1 MRSEWQTAR
10 LAIILALNTTCR
22 ACELKGLQ
30 WHHVDFMAR
39 TITIH
44 RSKTEAGL
52 RTVPLNPNAW
62 QAILGLRDRIRT
74 FYGTEPEPDWYL
86 FPSGEGHGPTS
97 TLNGATVKPD
107 PTKPMT
113 SWRTAWRRLT
123 RAIECPS
130 CGELQDPADVCRNQA
145 CGTDIRGV
153 KSPLARLRFHDLR
166 HHAIT
171 RLAEAQN
178 SDQTIMAIAGHV
190 SEKMLRHYSHVRL
203 DVMRKALDGLA
214 GGTFG
219 GSPVT
224 NAVTKSPAEA
234 HLTPQVLENLG
245 GRQGIRTPDPRVAN
259 AMLSQLS

>member
-1 MRSEWQTAR
+1 MGVVAS
-10 LAIILALNTTCR
+10 
-22 ACELKGLQ
+22 
-30 WHHVDFMAR
+30 
-39 TITIH
+39 
-44 RSKTEAGL
+44 
-52 RTVPLNPNAW
+52 LNPNAW
-62 QAILGLRDRIRT
+62 QAILELRERIRI
-74 FYGTEPEPDWYL
+74 FYETEPEPDWYV
-86 FPSGEGHGPTS
+86 FPSGEGQGPTS

-107 PTKPMT
+107 PTRPMT
-113 SWRTAWRRLT
+113 SWRTAWRRMT

-130 CGELQDPADVCRNQA
+130 CGELQDPGDVCRNEGCA
-145 CGTDIRGV
+145 AEIRGL

-166 HHAIT
+166 HHAVT

-190 SEKMLRHYSHVRL
+190 SQAMLRHYSHVRL

-214 GGTFG
+214 GGTLG

-224 NAVTKSPAEA
+224 NAVTKSTAEDTSTA
-234 HLTPQVLENLG
+234 QVFENLG